1 LEYYKHDASN
11 KIYLTQFSVVI
22 ENQFV
27 FLPYSAGCVWAYA
40 EQMNTVTRDQLGGL
54 YFIKKPVEEI
64 INDFDN
70 PGLVG
75 FSHYIWNENYNDAVA
90 RAIKERWPECII
102 VYGGPQVPDNLPH
115 WYEEHSFVDV
125 CIHQEG
131 EISFND
137 ILSGKHFNHVAGIS
151 YQHNNT
157 WRGTGLSKRINNLQE
172 IQSPYLIGLFDNL
185 DVPEGYILNAIMET
199 DRGCPYRCTFCDWGG
214 TTFSKIK
221 TFGLERVYE
230 EIEWAGKNGIELIN
244 SANANFGIFKERD
257 NLIADKLIETKA
269 KYGYPKTF
277 ETSWAKNSNKDVL
290 ELALKLKSGGLLR
303 KFGISMQSLDKTT
316 LENIKR
322 SNLKINEFDSIIKA
336 ANEND
341 ISVMIELI
349 VGLPGET
356 YETWTKNYCYLME
369 YENTS
374 IENYPCSLLNNSE
387 LNNARTISDFKIEYK
402 VVDFGPI
409 ASHYVQETAKQIVGT
424 YSMPPEVM
432 KQTWEWTWCARLGHT
447 VGITNQIVKELRNE
461 FDIKIVDF
469 YENWYR
475 YIKNSSGILNEKYRQ
490 WIKILDKNDFQTY
503 IFDYTYIDDLGY
515 LRRKETLEDLRNF
528 LLNYYPD
535 SDADHYVQLFDI
547 YYYTPAYTYPYTAG
561 EYIVDHPG
569 MGSVRKYS
577 AFIGLN
583 RKNRGWKC
591 GIQKQLETQPIAL

>member
-1 LEYYKHDASN
+1 MEYYKHDASK

-54 YFIKKPVEEI
+54 YFIKKPVDEI
-64 INDFDN
+64 IDDFDN
-70 PGLVG
+70 PAIVG
-75 FSHYIWNENYNDAVA
+75 FSHYIWNENYNDTVA
-90 RAIKERWPECII
+90 RAIKQRWPKCII
-102 VYGGPQVPDNLPH
+102 VYGGPQVPDRYDD
-115 WYEEHSFVDV
+115 WYTQHDFVDI

-137 ILSGKHFNHVAGIS
+137 IVSGKHLNHVAGIS
-151 YQHNNT
+151 YQHNKT
-157 WRGTGLSKRINNLQE
+157 WHSTGTSKRINNLEE
-172 IQSPYLIGLFDNL
+172 IDSPYLIGLFNNL
-185 DVPEGYILNAIMET
+185 EIPDGYILNAIMET

-221 TFGLERVYE
+221 TFGLERVYA

-269 KYGYPKTF
+269 RYGYPKTF

-290 ELALKLKSGGLLR
+290 ELALKLKGSGLLR
-303 KFGISMQSLDKTT
+303 KFGISMQSLDKTA

-322 SNLKINEFDSIIKA
+322 SNLKINQFDSIIKS

-356 YETWTKNYCYLME
+356 YESWTKNYCYLME

-387 LNNARTISDFKIEYK
+387 LNNASTIRDFKIEHK

-409 ASHYVQETAKQIVGT
+409 ASHHVQETAKQIVGT
-424 YSMPPEVM
+424 YSMPSDVM

-447 VGITNQIVKELRNE
+447 VGITNEIVKRLKEDL
-461 FDIKIVDF
+461 DISIVEF
-469 YENWYR
+469 YENWYQ
-475 YIKNSSGILNEKYRQ
+475 YIKTSTGILNEKYLQ
-490 WIKILDKNDFQTY
+490 WRTILNDDDFQTY
-503 IFDYTYIDDLGY
+503 IFDYTYIDDIGH
-515 LRRKETLEDLRNF
+515 LRRADTLNDLYSF
-528 LLNYYPD
+528 MCEYYP
-535 SDADHYVQLFDI
+535 SVDAEEYVQLFDM
-547 YYYTPAYTYPYTAG
+547 YYYTPEYTYPREQNGYT
-561 EYIVDHPG
+561 IDHPG
-569 MGSVRKYS
+569 MGSVKKYS

-583 RKNRGWKC
+583 RKNRGWRC
-591 GIQKQLETQPIAL
+591 GIQKKSELQLTE

>member
-1 LEYYKHDASN
+1 MEYYKHDASN

-40 EQMNTVTRDQLGGL
+40 EQMKTVTRDQLGGL
-54 YFIKKPVEEI
+54 YFIKKPIDEI
-64 INDFDN
+64 VNDFDN

-102 VYGGPQVPDNLPH
+102 VYGGPQVPDNSPQ
-115 WYEEHSFVDV
+115 WYDEHSFVDI

-137 ILSGKHFNHVAGIS
+137 IVSGTSFGSITGIT
-151 YQHNNT
+151 YKHNNT
-157 WRGTGLSKRINNLQE
+157 WTRTGLGKRINNLEE
-172 IQSPYLIGLFDNL
+172 IQSPYLIGLFDDL
-185 DVPEGYILNAIMET
+185 DVPDNYILNAIMET

-221 TFGLERVYE
+221 KFGLERVYE
-230 EIEWAGKNGIELIN
+230 EIEWAGRNGIELIN

-269 KYGYPKTF
+269 MYGYPKTF

-303 KFGISMQSLDKTT
+303 KFGISMQSLDRTT

-322 SNLKINEFDSIIKA
+322 SNLKINEFDGIIKA

-387 LNNARTISDFKIEYK
+387 LNNDRTISDFEIEHK

-424 YSMPPEVM
+424 YSMPPAVM

-447 VGITNQIVKELRNE
+447 VGITNQIVKELKADL
-461 FDIKIVDF
+461 DIKIVDF
-469 YENWYR
+469 YENWYC
-475 YIKNSSGILNEKYRQ
+475 YIKNSSGILNEKYNQ
-490 WIKILDKNDFQTY
+490 WIAILDNNDFQTY
-503 IFDYTYIDDLGY
+503 IFDYTYIDDIGY
-515 LRRKETLEDLRNF
+515 LRRKETLSDLKNF
-528 LLNYYPD
+528 LLHYYP
-535 SDADHYVQLFDI
+535 SVDADRYVQIFDI
-547 YYYTPAYTYPYTAG
+547 YYYTPAYTYPYVVG
-561 EYIVDHPG
+561 EYTVDHPG
-569 MGSVRKYS
+569 MGSVLTYS

-591 GIQKQLETQPIAL
+591 GIQK

>member
-1 LEYYKHDASN
+1 MEYYKHDASK

-54 YFIKKPVEEI
+54 YFIKKPIDEI

-70 PGLVG
+70 PAIVG

-90 RAIKERWPECII
+90 RAIKQRWPECVI
-102 VYGGPQVPDNLPH
+102 VYGGPQVPDRYDD
-115 WYEEHSFVDV
+115 WYTQHDFVDI

-137 ILSGKHFNHVAGIS
+137 IVSGVHFNHVAGIS

-157 WRGTGLSKRINNLQE
+157 WRGTGTSKRINNLEE
-172 IQSPYLIGLFDNL
+172 IDSPYLIGLFDNL
-185 DVPEGYILNAIMET
+185 EIPDGYILNAIMET

-221 TFGLERVYE
+221 TFGLERVYA

-269 KYGYPKTF
+269 RYGYPKTF

-290 ELALKLKSGGLLR
+290 ELALKLKGGGLLR
-303 KFGISMQSLDKTT
+303 KFGISMQSLDKTA

-322 SNLKINEFDSIIKA
+322 SNLKINQFDSIIKA

-356 YETWTKNYCYLME
+356 YESWTKNYCYLME

-387 LNNARTISDFKIEYK
+387 LNNASTIRDFKIEHK

-409 ASHYVQETAKQIVGT
+409 ASHHVQETAKQIVGT
-424 YSMPPEVM
+424 YSMPPDVM

-447 VGITNQIVKELRNE
+447 VGITNEIVKRLKEDL
-461 FDIKIVDF
+461 DISIVEF
-469 YENWYR
+469 YENWYQ
-475 YIKNSSGILNEKYRQ
+475 YIKTSTGILNEKYLQ
-490 WIKILDKNDFQTY
+490 WRIILDDDDFQTY
-503 IFDYTYIDDLGY
+503 IFDYTYIDDIGH
-515 LRRKETLEDLRNF
+515 LRRADTLNDLYSF
-528 LLNYYPD
+528 MCTYYP
-535 SDADHYVQLFDI
+535 SVDAEEYVQLFDM
-547 YYYTPAYTYPYTAG
+547 YYYTPEYTYPREQNGYT
-561 EYIVDHPG
+561 IDHPG
-569 MGSVRKYS
+569 MGSVKKYS

-583 RKNRGWKC
+583 RKNRGWRC
-591 GIQKQLETQPIAL
+591 GIQKKSELQLTA

>member
-1 LEYYKHDASN
+1 MEYYKHDASK

-54 YFIKKPVEEI
+54 YFIKKPIDEI

-70 PGLVG
+70 PAIVG

-90 RAIKERWPECII
+90 RAIKQRWPECVI
-102 VYGGPQVPDNLPH
+102 VYGGPQVPDRYDD
-115 WYEEHSFVDV
+115 WYTQHDFVDI

-137 ILSGKHFNHVAGIS
+137 IVSGVHFNHVAGIS
-151 YQHNNT
+151 YRHNNT
-157 WRGTGLSKRINNLQE
+157 WRGTGTSKRINNLEE
-172 IQSPYLIGLFDNL
+172 IDSPYLIGLFDNL
-185 DVPEGYILNAIMET
+185 EIPDGYILNAIMET

-221 TFGLERVYE
+221 TFGLERVYA

-269 KYGYPKTF
+269 RYGYPKTF

-290 ELALKLKSGGLLR
+290 ELALKLKGGGLLR
-303 KFGISMQSLDKTT
+303 KFGISMQSLDKTA

-322 SNLKINEFDSIIKA
+322 SNLKINQFDSIIKA

-356 YETWTKNYCYLME
+356 YESWTKNYCYLME

-387 LNNARTISDFKIEYK
+387 LNNASTIRDFKIEHK

-409 ASHYVQETAKQIVGT
+409 ASHHVQETAKQIVGT
-424 YSMPPEVM
+424 YSMPPDVM

-447 VGITNQIVKELRNE
+447 VGITNEIVKRLKEDL
-461 FDIKIVDF
+461 DISIVEF
-469 YENWYR
+469 YENWYQ
-475 YIKNSSGILNEKYRQ
+475 YIKTSTGILNEKYLQ
-490 WIKILDKNDFQTY
+490 WRIILDDDDFQTY
-503 IFDYTYIDDLGY
+503 IFDYTYIDDIGH
-515 LRRKETLEDLRNF
+515 LRRADTLNDLYSF
-528 LLNYYPD
+528 MCEYYP
-535 SDADHYVQLFDI
+535 SVDAEEYVQLFDM
-547 YYYTPAYTYPYTAG
+547 YYYTPEYTYPREQNGYT
-561 EYIVDHPG
+561 IDHPG
-569 MGSVRKYS
+569 MGSVKKYS

-583 RKNRGWKC
+583 RKNRGWRC
-591 GIQKQLETQPIAL
+591 GIQKKSELQLTA